1 MLLKWNF
8 KRITLI
14 LGLSLVIS
22 ACNTTKQ
29 NESAEPPVKQGA
41 VNAPQSILIKKA
53 DLVLLQ
59 DSAKQWKNAQTNVD
73 KISQLEHKLTQLTAT
88 LTQQIEQSKPPLSE
102 PKETIFNLNT
112 RLDKSPALFSIQVGA
127 FKNEPALHSA
137 LAQLKLKAPNI
148 IHTETVVNIE
158 PVVANKVT
166 LYRLKLGSYKN
177 KAAAQSDCKTLIQQQ
192 VACFVGNYTQKI

>member
-29 NESAEPPVKQGA
+29 NESAEPLVKQGA

-59 DSAKQWKNAQTNVD
+59 DSAK
-73 KISQLEHKLTQLTAT
+73 
-88 LTQQIEQSKPPLSE
+88 
-102 PKETIFNLNT
+102 
-112 RLDKSPALFSIQVGA
+112 
-127 FKNEPALHSA
+127 
-137 LAQLKLKAPNI
+137 
-148 IHTETVVNIE
+148 
-158 PVVANKVT
+158 
-166 LYRLKLGSYKN
+166 
-177 KAAAQSDCKTLIQQQ
+177 
-192 VACFVGNYTQKI
+192 

>member
-29 NESAEPPVKQGA
+29 NESAEPLVKQGA

-88 LTQQIEQSKPPLSE
+88 LTQQIGQSE
-102 PKETIFNLNT
+102 P
-112 RLDKSPALFSIQVGA
+112 P
-127 FKNEPALHSA
+127 
-137 LAQLKLKAPNI
+137 
-148 IHTETVVNIE
+148 
-158 PVVANKVT
+158 
-166 LYRLKLGSYKN
+166 
-177 KAAAQSDCKTLIQQQ
+177 
-192 VACFVGNYTQKI
+192 